1 MFVMLGLLA
10 GSSMLCAQDNEST
23 LRVKLV
29 TSAGDIT
36 LRLYPEKSPVT
47 VENFLA
53 YVDSGFYNGTI
64 FHRVISNFMV
74 QGGGFTTAMTEKVS
88 GEPIVNESRNK
99 LHNIR
104 GTVAMARTSDPDSA
118 TAQFF
123 INQRSNLQLDWA
135 PGKEGY
141 TVFGEVV
148 DGCVSIMGEGGPQGM
163 RVVDFIATAETDTGL
178 MTTGAGQRPFQDVP
192 VEPIV
197 IKEIV
202 RVRGK

>member
-1 MFVMLGLLA
+1 MRHLCRMFVMLGLLA

-36 LRLYPEKSPVT
+36 LRLFPEKSPVT

-148 DGCVSIMGEGGPQGM
+148 KGMG
-163 RVVDFIATAETDTGL
+163 VVDFIATADTDTGL

-192 VEPIV
+192 VEAIV
-197 IKEIV
+197 IEEIV

>member
-1 MFVMLGLLA
+1 MRHLCRMFVMLGLLA
-10 GSSMLCAQDNEST
+10 GSSMLFAQDNEST
-23 LRVKLV
+23 LRVKLI

-148 DGCVSIMGEGGPQGM
+148 KGMG
-163 RVVDFIATAETDTGL
+163 VVDFIATAETDTGL

-192 VEPIV
+192 VEAIV

-202 RVRGK
+202 RVRGI

>member
-1 MFVMLGLLA
+1 MRHLCRMLVMLGLLA

-36 LRLYPEKSPVT
+36 LRLFPEKSPVT

-148 DGCVSIMGEGGPQGM
+148 KGMG
-163 RVVDFIATAETDTGL
+163 VVDFIATAETDTGL

-192 VEPIV
+192 VEAIV

>member
-148 DGCVSIMGEGGPQGM
+148 KGMG
-163 RVVDFIATAETDTGL
+163 VVDFIATADTDTGL

-192 VEPIV
+192 VEAIV
-197 IKEIV
+197 IEEIV

>member
-1 MFVMLGLLA
+1 MRHLCRMFVMLGLLA

-148 DGCVSIMGEGGPQGM
+148 KGMG
-163 RVVDFIATAETDTGL
+163 VVDFIATADTDTGL

-192 VEPIV
+192 VEAIV
-197 IKEIV
+197 IEEIV